1 MFRCRKR
8 LGRAALTDKYNNFL
22 ANGINLEYFTAA
34 NNSVYYMKK
43 GFLTVLLSIL
53 AGGLTAYGV
62 VKANENHLIPTLQ
75 PGENGTGSVEYRTVN
90 LADSDYPDFT
100 YAAESAVQAVVYV
113 EVTVQQTA
121 RSRGYDPFEDFLNEF
136 GFGFGYGNGNGYG
149 QAQPRE
155 QKGSGS
161 GVIIRPDGYIVTNN
175 HVVSGAT
182 KISVT
187 TYDKQK
193 FDATV
198 VGTDPATDVAIIKVD
213 GQNLPT
219 IPMGDSDQLRLGEWV
234 LAIGSPL
241 GEQLQSTITAGIVSA
256 KGRSMPD
263 GSGEFKIE
271 SFIQTDAA
279 VNPGNSGGALVNKK
293 GELVGINTAIV
304 SQTGSYTG
312 YSFAVPVNIVKRV
325 AADLI
330 DFGSV
335 KRAVLGITMQPVSTL
350 DKETQEKLKLN
361 SLKGV
366 YIVEVS
372 KGGAAEEAG
381 LKQGDVIIA
390 IDGQQITDGAS
401 VQEKVNNYHPGD
413 KAVVSYVRDGRNQ
426 QAEVTFHAAA
436 SQNGETDVDGSVAF
450 YGARLKELTK
460 EEQQAMGL
468 RNGGVKIVSVGQGKM
483 AEAGATSGSVIL
495 YVNDEP
501 VSKPEDVIAK
511 AKKAQ
516 RGIYIEGV
524 DANGKSFYF
533 GFGK

>member
-1 MFRCRKR
+1 
-8 LGRAALTDKYNNFL
+8 
-22 ANGINLEYFTAA
+22 
-34 NNSVYYMKK
+34 MKK

-62 VKANENHLIPTLQ
+62 VKANEKNLSPVRIT
-75 PGENGTGSVEYRTVN
+75 GENGSVEYRTVN

-113 EVTVQQTA
+113 EVTVQRQG
-121 RSRGYDPFEDFLNEF
+121 RSMQGIDPFEFFFGD
-136 GFGFGYGNGNGYG
+136 GFGFGNGYG
-149 QAQPRE
+149 QSQPRE

-182 KISVT
+182 SINVT
-187 TYDKQK
+187 LNDNSQYE
-193 FDATV
+193 ATV
-198 VGTDPATDVAIIKVD
+198 VGTDPATDVAIIKID
-213 GQNLPT
+213 AQNLPA
-219 IPMGDSDQLRLGEWV
+219 IPLGDSDQLRLGEWV

-241 GEQLQSTITAGIVSA
+241 GAQLRGTITAGIVSA

-335 KRAVLGITMQPVSTL
+335 KRAMLGITMQPVSTL
-350 DKETQEKLKLN
+350 DKKIQEDLKLN
-361 SLKGV
+361 SMNGV

-372 KGGAAEEAG
+372 KGSAAEEAG

-390 IDGQQITDGAS
+390 IDGQRISDGAS
-401 VQEKVNNYHPGD
+401 VQEKVNNYHPGE
-413 KAVVSYVRDGRNQ
+413 KAVVTYIRDGKENNV
-426 QAEVTFHAAA
+426 EVTFHAAGT
-436 SQNGETDVDGSVAF
+436 QTGETDVDGSVAF
-450 YGARLKELTK
+450 YGARLKALSADELK
-460 EEQQAMGL
+460 AMGL
-468 RNGGVKIVSVGQGKM
+468 RSGVKIVSVGQGKM
-483 AEAGATSGSVIL
+483 AEAGATAGSVIL

>member
-1 MFRCRKR
+1 
-8 LGRAALTDKYNNFL
+8 
-22 ANGINLEYFTAA
+22 
-34 NNSVYYMKK
+34 MKK
-43 GFLTVLLSIL
+43 GFLTILLSVL

-62 VKANENHLIPTLQ
+62 VKAHEQTLDSVKVV
-75 PGENGTGSVEYRTVN
+75 GENGNVEYRTVN
-90 LADSDYPDFT
+90 LAESDYPDFT
-100 YAAESAVQAVVYV
+100 YAAESAVEAVVYV
-113 EVTVQQTA
+113 EVTVQQTR
-121 RSRGYDPFEDFLNEF
+121 RSQGIDPFEFFF
-136 GFGFGYGNGNGYG
+136 GFGDGYGFG
-149 QAQPRE
+149 QPQSRE

-175 HVVSGAT
+175 HVVAGAS

-187 TYDKQK
+187 LNDNQQY
-193 FDATV
+193 DATI

-213 GQNLPT
+213 AQNLPT
-219 IPMGDSDQLRLGEWV
+219 LPMGDSDQLRLGEWV

-241 GEQLQSTITAGIVSA
+241 GAQLRSTITAGIVSA

-304 SQTGSYTG
+304 SQTGSYSG

-325 AADLI
+325 ASDLI

-335 KRAVLGITMQPVSTL
+335 KRAMLGITMQPI
-350 DKETQEKLKLN
+350 DKKIQEELKLN
-361 SLKGV
+361 SMNGV
-366 YIVEVS
+366 YIYEVS
-372 KGGAAEEAG
+372 KGSAAEEAG

-390 IDGQQITDGAS
+390 IDGQKITDGAS

-413 KAVVSYVRDGRNQ
+413 KAVITYIRDGKEYN
-426 QAEVTFHAAA
+426 ADVTFHAAA
-436 SQNGETDVDGSVAF
+436 TQTGEVDVDGSVAF
-450 YGARLKELTK
+450 YGARLKALTAEELKAT
-460 EEQQAMGL
+460 GL
-468 RNGGVKIVSVGQGKM
+468 RGGVRIVSVGQGKM
-483 AEAGATSGSVIL
+483 AEAGATSGSIIL

-524 DANGKSFYF
+524 DESGKSFYF

>member
-1 MFRCRKR
+1 MKR
-8 LGRAALTDKYNNFL
+8 
-22 ANGINLEYFTAA
+22 
-34 NNSVYYMKK
+34 
-43 GFLTVLLSIL
+43 GFLTVLLSVL
-53 AGGLTAYGV
+53 AGGLTAFGV
-62 VKANENHLIPTLQ
+62 VKANEKTLDHVRLVN
-75 PGENGTGSVEYRTVN
+75 ENGSVEYRTVN
-90 LADSDYPDFT
+90 LAESDYPDFT

-113 EVTVQQTA
+113 EVTVQQTT
-121 RSRGYDPFEDFLNEF
+121 RRGIDPFEYFF
-136 GFGFGYGNGNGYG
+136 GFGDGYGFG
-149 QAQPRE
+149 QPQSRE
-155 QKGSGS
+155 AKGSGS

-175 HVVSGAT
+175 HVVSGAS
-182 KISVT
+182 KITVT
-187 TYDKQK
+187 TNDNQQ

-213 GQNLPT
+213 AQNLPT
-219 IPMGDSDQLRLGEWV
+219 LPLGDSDQLRLGEWV

-241 GEQLQSTITAGIVSA
+241 GAQLRSTITAGIVSA
-256 KGRSMPD
+256 KGRSIPD

-325 AADLI
+325 AGDLI

-335 KRAVLGITMQPVSTL
+335 KRAMLGITMQPI
-350 DKETQEKLKLN
+350 DKKIQEELKLN
-361 SLKGV
+361 SMNGV
-366 YIVEVS
+366 YIYEVT
-372 KGGAAEEAG
+372 KGSAAEEAG
-381 LKQGDVIIA
+381 LHKGDVIIA
-390 IDGQQITDGAS
+390 IDGQKITDGAS
-401 VQEKVNNYHPGD
+401 VQEKVNSFHPGD
-413 KAVVSYVRDGRNQ
+413 KAVITYIRDGKENT
-426 QAEVTFHAAA
+426 AEVTFHAAA
-436 SQNGETDVDGSVAF
+436 TQNGETDVDGSVAF
-450 YGARLKELTK
+450 YGARLKAMDAGELK
-460 EEQQAMGL
+460 AKGL
-468 RNGGVKIVSVGQGKM
+468 RSGVKIVSVGQGKM

-524 DANGKSFYF
+524 DENGKSFYF

>member
-1 MFRCRKR
+1 
-8 LGRAALTDKYNNFL
+8 
-22 ANGINLEYFTAA
+22 
-34 NNSVYYMKK
+34 MKK

-62 VKANENHLIPTLQ
+62 VKANEKNLSPVRIS
-75 PGENGTGSVEYRTVN
+75 GENGSVEYRTVN

-113 EVTVQQTA
+113 EVTVQRQQG
-121 RSRGYDPFEDFLNEF
+121 RSMQGIDPFEFFFGD
-136 GFGFGYGNGNGYG
+136 GFGFGNGYG
-149 QAQPRE
+149 QSQPRE

-182 KISVT
+182 SISVT
-187 TYDKQK
+187 LNDNSQYE
-193 FDATV
+193 ATV
-198 VGTDPATDVAIIKVD
+198 VGTDPATDVAIIKID
-213 GQNLPT
+213 AQNLPS
-219 IPMGDSDQLRLGEWV
+219 IPLGDSDQLRLGEWV

-241 GEQLQSTITAGIVSA
+241 GAQLRGTITAGIVSA

-279 VNPGNSGGALVNKK
+279 VNPGNSGGALVNKR

-304 SQTGSYTG
+304 SQTGSYSG

-325 AADLI
+325 ASDLI

-335 KRAVLGITMQPVSTL
+335 KRAVLGITMQPI
-350 DKETQEKLKLN
+350 DKKIQEDLKLN
-361 SLKGV
+361 SMNGV

-372 KGGAAEEAG
+372 NGSAAEEAG

-390 IDGQQITDGAS
+390 IDGQRISDGAS
-401 VQEKVNNYHPGD
+401 VQEKVNNYHPGE
-413 KAVVSYVRDGRNQ
+413 KAVVTYIRDGKENNV
-426 QAEVTFHAAA
+426 EVTFHAAGT
-436 SQNGETDVDGSVAF
+436 QTGETDVDGSVAF
-450 YGARLKELTK
+450 YGARLKALSADELK
-460 EEQQAMGL
+460 AMGL
-468 RNGGVKIVSVGQGKM
+468 RSGVKIVSVGQGKM
-483 AEAGATSGSVIL
+483 AEAGATAGSVIL